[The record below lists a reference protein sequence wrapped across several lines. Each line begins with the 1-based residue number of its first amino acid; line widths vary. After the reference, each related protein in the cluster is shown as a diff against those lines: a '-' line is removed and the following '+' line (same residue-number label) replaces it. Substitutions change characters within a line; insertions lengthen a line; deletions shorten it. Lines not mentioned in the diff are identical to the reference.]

1 MCFQYTYLIPK
12 CSLNKLNSVLRVK
25 RKVKV
30 HWTCLSGNGPRSL
43 LRALALPLLCRS
55 REFKL
60 LWTGLR
66 NCVLFCTTTRPSPD
80 YSGSLNSPPKRTMG
94 GPNLEVF
101 KFSVYV
107 FFPVVM
113 LFYYGNP
120 DWYAKNV
127 LPVRFALLR
136 SCRIRCLDILLC
148 STRTGSSRLNTGSSL
163 YVCTFQGLL

>member
-1 MCFQYTYLIPK
+1 
-12 CSLNKLNSVLRVK
+12 
-25 RKVKV
+25 
-30 HWTCLSGNGPRSL
+30 
-43 LRALALPLLCRS
+43 
-55 REFKL
+55 
-60 LWTGLR
+60 
-66 NCVLFCTTTRPSPD
+66 
-80 YSGSLNSPPKRTMG
+80 MG

-148 STRTGSSRLNTGSSL
+148 STRTGSSLLNTESSKCAHL
-163 YVCTFQGLL
+163 PQEIRKYSAERKPA

>member
-1 MCFQYTYLIPK
+1 
-12 CSLNKLNSVLRVK
+12 
-25 RKVKV
+25 
-30 HWTCLSGNGPRSL
+30 
-43 LRALALPLLCRS
+43 
-55 REFKL
+55 
-60 LWTGLR
+60 
-66 NCVLFCTTTRPSPD
+66 
-80 YSGSLNSPPKRTMG
+80 MG

-148 STRTGSSRLNTGSSL
+148 STRTGSSLLNTESSRCAYLAQQIRECAAAERKCCLNTGHSHGL
-163 YVCTFQGLL
+163 DDAERGAGQDQGAEHGAQGAARSGGEGGTSCSAGRGGAEVSGSELVALG